1 MIYLGIDVSKNKLDL
16 CLLPGNGKKKTK
28 TLKNDDAAER
38 TICDWLLRQKCPPE
52 QVMAVMEATS
62 VYHENVAYGLHEN
75 TAVTVCISNP
85 QRVREFARGMG
96 ILTKND
102 SVDAWVLARYGE
114 LKQPDVWIPPSPEV
128 RKLQELLRLRD
139 AIQADIVRAT
149 NRLEKSESTRTAS
162 EIIDSLSRTKKAHED
177 ELKRVEALISN
188 HFDDH
193 DDLDEDRELLES
205 IKGIGRVVGT
215 TMLSVLRSCRFRNAG
230 QVAAWLG
237 VVPVE
242 KTSGSSVR
250 GQTRMSKAGPAALR
264 ARLYMAAVVASRWNP
279 PVRAMYERLIAK
291 GKPKKVALCAVMR
304 KLVHLCFG
312 VLKTREPWSENYAA
326 TA

>member
-28 TLKNDDAAER
+28 TFKNEDGAER
-38 TICDWLLRQKCPPE
+38 TICDWLLKQKCPPE
-52 QVMAVMEATS
+52 QVTAVMEATS

-75 TAVTVCISNP
+75 TAVSVCISNP

-114 LKQPDVWIPPSPEV
+114 LKQPDAWIPPSPAV
-128 RKLQELLRLRD
+128 RKLNELLRLRD

-162 EIIDSLSRTKKAHED
+162 EITDSLKRTKKAHED
-177 ELKRVEALISN
+177 ELKRIDALISS

-193 DDLDEDRELLES
+193 DDLNADRELLES
-205 IKGIGRVVGT
+205 IKGIGRIVGS
-215 TMLSVLRSCRFRNAG
+215 TMLSVLHSCRFRNAG
-230 QVAAWLG
+230 QAAAWLG

-250 GQTRMSKAGPAALR
+250 GLTKMSKTGPAAVR
-264 ARLYMAAVVASRWNP
+264 ARLYMAAVVAVRWNP
-279 PVRAMYERLIAK
+279 PVKALYERLTSK
-291 GKPKKVALCAVMR
+291 GKPKKVALGAVMR

-312 VLKTREPWSENYAA
+312 VLKTREPWSENYVA